1 MVGLSTV
8 ILSTKDDNYVGQTK
22 RCGLFCIKTEEYLL
36 CPSCE
41 IFVWHKSCLEQIC
54 VDMSLKIPDW
64 NSPKWECPLRMFE
77 YTSNFNEIS

>member
-8 ILSTKDDNYVGQTK
+8 SLSTKDDMSGK
-22 RCGLFCIKTEEYLL
+22 RKGCVLFCIKTEEYLL

-64 NSPKWECPLRMFE
+64 SSPKWECPNCRECCVHF
-77 YTSNFNEIS
+77 

>member
-8 ILSTKDDNYVGQTK
+8 SLSTKDDMSGK
-22 RCGLFCIKTEEYLL
+22 RKGCALFCMKTEEYLL

-54 VDMSLKIPDW
+54 VDMSLKISNW
-64 NSPKWECPLRMFE
+64 NSPKLECP
-77 YTSNFNEIS
+77 NC